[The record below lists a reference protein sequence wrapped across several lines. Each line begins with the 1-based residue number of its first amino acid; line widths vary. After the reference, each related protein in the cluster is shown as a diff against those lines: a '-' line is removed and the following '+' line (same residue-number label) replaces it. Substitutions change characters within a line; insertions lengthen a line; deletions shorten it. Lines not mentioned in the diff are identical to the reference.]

1 MLPDT
6 FPWWGLLALA
16 TAAFT
21 DVVTDL
27 LPAGLLPQMSS
38 ALHVPEAR
46 VGLLVSAF
54 AIASALAAIP
64 VTALLRG
71 LPRRPV
77 LISVLAGFA
86 LLNAVTAVSGWYPL
100 TFAARLLAG
109 VMGGTLWSMLAGYA
123 ARMVPARQRGRA
135 IAVVLAGITV
145 ALCCGIPAGTALA
158 GALGWRAS
166 FGLLAGLALL
176 LTAWIR
182 WQVPAFAGEPAG
194 RRAPLRRVA
203 RQPGIRAVLAVTV
216 LLLTGHQAMYTYV
229 APFAPGRTSLVLL
242 VFGGATVAGIWITG
256 VVADRYLRPVLL
268 AALGLI
274 AVAMLVLGLAARAP
288 AALLAAAAL
297 WGAAFG
303 GAPTLLQTAL
313 VDASGPA
320 SADVATALQT
330 TVYNVGIA
338 AGSLA
343 GGLVLGGTGA
353 AALPWVTLAFTVAAL
368 GTVAAARRHAF
379 PPRKAAGKGNTRP
392 RGAVAAGVT
401 GQPQEDVQ
409 FWFDPLCPWA
419 WITSRWMLEVEKVR
433 PVRTEWRI
441 MSLAYLNLVQHEGKG
456 LTEEYLE
463 RMGKAWGPI
472 RVVAAAAQE
481 RGPDILGPI
490 YTAIGTRY
498 HVQGRREDPQA
509 IPEALAEVGL
519 PASLVSAADS
529 TELDQLIKDSHN
541 EAFDDV
547 GLDVGTPVIRIRGH
561 AIFGPVVTPAP
572 RGEAAGRLW
581 DGVALV
587 TETDGFFELK
597 RSRDR
602 KPSFD

>member
-1 MLPDT
+1 VLPDT

-27 LPAGLLPQMSS
+27 LPAGLLPQMST

-46 VGLLVSAF
+46 VGLLVGAF

-64 VTALLRG
+64 VTAVLRG

-77 LISVLAGFA
+77 LIGVLAGFA

-145 ALCCGIPAGTALA
+145 ALSAGIPAGTALA
-158 GALGWRAS
+158 GALGWRSS

-182 WQVPAFAGEPAG
+182 WRVPAFAGEPAD

-229 APFAPGRTSLVLL
+229 APFAPGRTGVVLL

-288 AALLAAAAL
+288 AAL

-343 GGLVLGGTGA
+343 GGLVLGGTGV
-353 AALPWVTLAFTVAAL
+353 AALPWVTLVFTVAAL
-368 GTVAAARRHAF
+368 GTVGAARRNAF
-379 PPRKAAGKGNTRP
+379 P
-392 RGAVAAGVT
+392 
-401 GQPQEDVQ
+401 
-409 FWFDPLCPWA
+409 
-419 WITSRWMLEVEKVR
+419 
-433 PVRTEWRI
+433 
-441 MSLAYLNLVQHEGKG
+441 
-456 LTEEYLE
+456 
-463 RMGKAWGPI
+463 
-472 RVVAAAAQE
+472 VV
-481 RGPDILGPI
+481 
-490 YTAIGTRY
+490 
-498 HVQGRREDPQA
+498 RREEGG
-509 IPEALAEVGL
+509 IPGRTALL
-519 PASLVSAADS
+519 PRA
-529 TELDQLIKDSHN
+529 
-541 EAFDDV
+541 
-547 GLDVGTPVIRIRGH
+547 
-561 AIFGPVVTPAP
+561 
-572 RGEAAGRLW
+572 
-581 DGVALV
+581 
-587 TETDGFFELK
+587 
-597 RSRDR
+597 
-602 KPSFD
+602 